1 MRADGIDDAMTELFS
16 DDIFSPLPLPCGRV
30 LANRIAKG
38 AMEEN
43 MADQASG
50 LGQVPGEQLVN
61 LYSAWAAGGAG
72 MLLTGNVM
80 VDERALTGPGGVV
93 LKKGTLDNPD
103 VRDRFEAWSTAGKAN
118 GTTLVM
124 QISHPGRQL
133 YAAQGQEAVSAS
145 DSKLDMG
152 SDAINKM
159 FAAARAMTEDEIR
172 GLIRHFGET
181 ALAAQACGFDGVQV
195 HAAHGY
201 LLAQFLSPLTNQRED
216 EWGGTLENRARLLL
230 EITRTIRDRV
240 GPDFI
245 VGVKLNSADFQKGG
259 FDVHDA
265 TQVVEWLG
273 AEAIDFVEISGG
285 TYESSAMMG
294 ESADG
299 RVSQS
304 TLKREAFFLEF
315 AEQIATAATMPLMVT
330 GGITQ
335 RDTADRVL
343 ATKGVDMVGMARAL
357 IITPDLPNR
366 WKAGD
371 NIAGPVQTVT
381 WKMAAIR
388 SLANMALAKANL
400 RRMSRGQTSKTKI
413 NPVVASL
420 VQQKNQALQTKR
432 YKAWLESDRAP

>member
-1 MRADGIDDAMTELFS
+1 MTELFS
-16 DDIFSPLPLPCGRV
+16 PLTLPSGQT
-30 LANRIAKG
+30 LSNRIAKG

-61 LYSAWAAGGAG
+61 LYCAWAAGGAG
-72 MLLTGNVM
+72 LLLTGNVM
-80 VDERALTGPGGVV
+80 VDKTAMTGPGAVV
-93 LKKGTLDNPD
+93 LKRDTLNDPE
-103 VRDRFEAWSTAGKAN
+103 VRARFERWAQAGKAN
-118 GTTLVM
+118 DTALVM

-133 YAAQGQEAVSAS
+133 YSAQGQEAVSAS
-145 DSKLDMG
+145 DSKLDLG

-159 FAAARAMTEDEIR
+159 FASARAMTEDEIR

-201 LLAQFLSPLTNQRED
+201 LLAQFLSPLTNRRED
-216 EWGGTLENRARLLL
+216 EWGGSLENRARLLL
-230 EITRTIRDRV
+230 EIIRTVRDRV

-245 VGVKLNSADFQKGG
+245 VAVKLNSADFQKGG
-259 FDVHDA
+259 FDVGDA

-273 AEAIDFVEISGG
+273 EQAVDFVEISGG

-304 TLKREAFFLEF
+304 TVKREAFFLDF
-315 AEQIATAATMPLMVT
+315 AEQIATAATMPVMVT
-330 GGITQ
+330 GGVTQ

-343 ATKGVDMVGMARAL
+343 ATPGIAMVGMARAL
-357 IITPDLPNR
+357 IITPDLPNH

-371 NIAGPVQTVT
+371 NISGPVQTVT

-400 RRMSRGQTSKTKI
+400 RRMSRGQAPKRKF

-420 VQQKNQALQTKR
+420 VQQRNQAVQTKR
-432 YKAWLESDRAP
+432 YKAWLEREDG